1 LNFSRTSIA
10 LYLALVFAS
19 GATLGWYGNHVYTA
33 REEQQAKGKGSRRQF
48 DPNEFRKNYL
58 AGMKKQL
65 TLSDDQVQKLSG
77 VLDETRAL
85 MNELQKR
92 QLPEQFEIQNAQ
104 QKKIRAIFDDEQLKK
119 YDAMLERI
127 RQGNKKNK
135 NSNDNTRP
143 DSSNPKPLP
152 Q

>member
-10 LYLALVFAS
+10 LYLGLVFAS
-19 GATLGWYGNHVYTA
+19 GATLGWYGNHFYTA
-33 REEQQAKGKGSRRQF
+33 READQSKGKGSRRQF

-65 TLSDDQVQKLSG
+65 LLSDEQVAKLSD
-77 VLDETRAL
+77 VLDETRSL

-104 QKKIRAIFDDEQLKK
+104 QKKIRAIFDPIQVEK
-119 YDAMLERI
+119 YDQMLERI
-127 RQGNKKNK
+127 RQGNKNKNK
-135 NSNDNTRP
+135 TPSDNTKP
-143 DSSNPKPLP
+143 DTH
-152 Q
+152 